1 MREGNLPDRHFLG
14 LKGVCNLSFYFFAP
28 CSSLLCCASSD
39 SVLNFSWQTSHLNFL
54 LLKKLNFIDY
64 SIEMIWV
71 ACIKEIT
78 NKNSF
83 MFHSSVTLVL
93 IRSLNIVIVSNSSTL
108 LWISAFCLSNC
119 GIFTKVKL
127 GWTVGRIEPF
137 YGKLRMKTQ
146 YGVRIKRIFWR
157 EEIW

>member
-1 MREGNLPDRHFLG
+1 LG
-14 LKGVCNLSFYFFAP
+14 YN
-28 CSSLLCCASSD
+28 
-39 SVLNFSWQTSHLNFL
+39 NFL

-108 LWISAFCLSNC
+108 L
-119 GIFTKVKL
+119 
-127 GWTVGRIEPF
+127 
-137 YGKLRMKTQ
+137 
-146 YGVRIKRIFWR
+146 
-157 EEIW
+157 